1 MSRSEVICGIHAVRH
16 CLSQSAGKVTELWI
30 QSGNSGGALAELARL
45 AGLHG
50 ISVQEVPA
58 RTLDKLTGGG
68 RHQGIAL
75 RRRGR
80 QALAEADLKTLLA
93 GLDQPPFLLILDGVQ
108 DPHNLGACLR
118 TADAAGVDAVIV
130 PRHRGV
136 HMTPTVAKVACGAAE
151 RMPLIQ
157 VGNLART
164 LKELQQAGVWLAGT
178 SDRADKTL
186 FDTDLSGPLALV
198 MGAED
203 RGVRRLTAEHC
214 DFLMRI
220 PMQGIV
226 ESLNVSVATAV
237 CLFEAVRQRAG

>member
-1 MSRSEVICGIHAVRH
+1 MSRSEIVCGIHAVRH
-16 CLSQSAGKVTELWI
+16 CLNQSAGEVTELWI
-30 QSGNSGGALAELARL
+30 QSGNSGVALAELARL
-45 AGLHG
+45 ASLHG

-58 RTLDKLTGGG
+58 RTLDKLSGGG

-80 QALAEADLKTLLA
+80 PAATETDLKALLE
-93 GLDQPPFLLILDGVQ
+93 GLDHAPLLLILDGVQ

-118 TADAAGVDAVIV
+118 SADAAGVDAVIV

-136 HMTPTVAKVACGAAE
+136 HMTPTVTKVACGAAE

-164 LKELQQAGVWLAGT
+164 LKALQQVGIWLAGT
-178 SDRADKTL
+178 SDQADKTL
-186 FDTDLSGPLALV
+186 YETDLNGPLALV

-226 ESLNVSVATAV
+226 ESLNVSAATAV
-237 CLFEAVRQRAG
+237 CLFEAVRQRTG

>member
-1 MSRSEVICGIHAVRH
+1 
-16 CLSQSAGKVTELWI
+16 VTELWV
-30 QSGNSGGALAELARL
+30 QSGNSGGVLAELVHL
-45 AGLHG
+45 ASLHG
-50 ISVQEVPA
+50 ISVQEVPP
-58 RTLDKLTGGG
+58 RTLDKLSDGG

-80 QALAEADLKTLLA
+80 QELVEADLKALLEGCDHA
-93 GLDQPPFLLILDGVQ
+93 PLLLVLDGVQ

-136 HMTPTVAKVACGAAE
+136 HMTPTVAKVACGAIE
-151 RMPLIQ
+151 SMPLIQ
-157 VGNLART
+157 VGNLARA
-164 LKELQQAGVWLAGT
+164 LKDLQRAGIWLAGT
-178 SDRADKTL
+178 SDQAEKTL
-186 FDTDLSGPLALV
+186 YEVELSGPLALV

-220 PMQGIV
+220 PMHGIV
-226 ESLNVSVATAV
+226 ESLNVSAATAV
-237 CLFEAVRQRAG
+237 CLYEALRQRGHT

>member
-1 MSRSEVICGIHAVRH
+1 MSRSEIICGIHAVRH
-16 CLSQSAGKVTELWI
+16 CLDQSAGEVTELWI
-30 QSGNSGGALAELARL
+30 QSGNNGGTPAELARL

-50 ISVQEVPA
+50 IRVQEVPA
-58 RTLDKLTGGG
+58 RTLDKLSGGG
-68 RHQGIAL
+68 RHQGIVL
-75 RRRGR
+75 RRRCR
-80 QALAEADLKTLLA
+80 AAATETDLKALLQ
-93 GLDQPPFLLILDGVQ
+93 GLDHPPLLLVLDGVQ

-118 TADAAGVDAVIV
+118 SADAAGVDAVIV

-151 RMPLIQ
+151 SIPLIL

-164 LKELQQAGVWLAGT
+164 LKTLQQAGIWLAGT
-178 SDRADKTL
+178 SDRAEKTV
-186 FDTDLSGPLALV
+186 FDTDLKGPLALV

-237 CLFEAVRQRAG
+237 CLFEALRQRSR